1 MTSLVRSLICIILL
15 TGIFCGQVYGQKS
28 VGIGTTNPN
37 PNSIMDLS
45 TTDKG
50 FLLPR
55 MSTSQRN
62 AIPTG
67 ATEEGMLVYDNTND
81 KFYYWDASQS
91 QWVAIP
97 GTNTDEQDLLNTT
110 NFSSGTNELAID
122 IENGQDQT
130 VDLSSL
136 DDSGTDDQNIQGS
149 GYSSA
154 TNNLTIDIENGS
166 GETVDLSAL
175 DQPNTDN
182 QNLFQNIENS
192 SGVLQFSA
200 SSPTDN
206 LQFEGTGGAS
216 VNFNS
221 SANRVTIDASGA
233 GSAQDLG
240 YNNQNA
246 PTSDFVTH
254 EVTISGGANTNI
266 RDYYEPDTD
275 DQDIQG
281 SGLSGNTLTIGIQN
295 GSNQTVNLSSIDSD
309 DQDLGSSV
317 SGTDRTITITN
328 GNNTTIDV
336 ADNDNDPTNEYQD
349 LSGSTSG
356 NTATVSIGNG
366 SNASFS
372 IADNDADPTNEYNDN
387 LTLNGTDLELT
398 DGGGTETADLSSL
411 GGSNYWD
418 RDAGSNELY
427 PSNLN
432 DQVGVGTSFPN
443 EDFEVTDADGD
454 GDATLEIGTVEEV
467 IDGGANLLEVPSSDL
482 LVSGSTNNFGIGN
495 VDNDYRLYV
504 GQNSAQNAYFDVGDN
519 QVDDIVIDR
528 FGLGEGAI
536 RPQDD
541 IWGFVGTSDSAFW
554 QMHAYSFNTASVRK
568 KKKDIHTLKG
578 KDYSSVMND
587 IANMEI
593 AFYRY
598 NIETK
603 TIDED
608 KPAKY
613 RPTPRI
619 GTFTDA
625 SPDYVQNNSYNAI
638 DLYSFSALSMAG
650 VKYLNKETKE
660 LKKQVRKL
668 QTTVEDFGTSKIK
681 NNQEVRV
688 QYSTSFASKL
698 QAQNGS
704 EPVINLTPRTANA
717 GLYIKEKDK
726 TGFTIA
732 TSNKAK
738 NASFD
743 WVAKAKV
750 EAPKDRSKSADS
762 DLDKKLNL
770 NLTKEEKS
778 RLKEYTEANR
788 NDKSGE
794 IDQQSP
800 SKGELS
806 KKQEIKLE
814 MKRAKDS
821 GDQDS
826 YRDLEDDLQELDE
839 K

>member
-67 ATEEGMLVYDNTND
+67 AAEEGMLVYDNTND

-110 NFSSGTNELAID
+110 DFSSGTNVLAID
-122 IENGQDQT
+122 IENGQNQT

-154 TNNLTIDIENGS
+154 TDNLTIDIENGS

-206 LQFEGTGGAS
+206 LQFEGTGGVS

-266 RDYYEPDTD
+266 RDYYETDTD

-349 LSGSTSG
+349 LSGST
-356 NTATVSIGNG
+356 
-366 SNASFS
+366 
-372 IADNDADPTNEYNDN
+372 
-387 LTLNGTDLELT
+387 L
-398 DGGGTETADLSSL
+398 
-411 GGSNYWD
+411 
-418 RDAGSNELY
+418 
-427 PSNLN
+427 
-432 DQVGVGTSFPN
+432 FP
-443 EDFEVTDADGD
+443 
-454 GDATLEIGTVEEV
+454 
-467 IDGGANLLEVPSSDL
+467 
-482 LVSGSTNNFGIGN
+482 
-495 VDNDYRLYV
+495 
-504 GQNSAQNAYFDVGDN
+504 
-519 QVDDIVIDR
+519 
-528 FGLGEGAI
+528 
-536 RPQDD
+536 
-541 IWGFVGTSDSAFW
+541 
-554 QMHAYSFNTASVRK
+554 
-568 KKKDIHTLKG
+568 
-578 KDYSSVMND
+578 
-587 IANMEI
+587 
-593 AFYRY
+593 
-598 NIETK
+598 
-603 TIDED
+603 
-608 KPAKY
+608 
-613 RPTPRI
+613 
-619 GTFTDA
+619 
-625 SPDYVQNNSYNAI
+625 
-638 DLYSFSALSMAG
+638 
-650 VKYLNKETKE
+650 
-660 LKKQVRKL
+660 
-668 QTTVEDFGTSKIK
+668 
-681 NNQEVRV
+681 
-688 QYSTSFASKL
+688 
-698 QAQNGS
+698 
-704 EPVINLTPRTANA
+704 
-717 GLYIKEKDK
+717 
-726 TGFTIA
+726 
-732 TSNKAK
+732 
-738 NASFD
+738 
-743 WVAKAKV
+743 
-750 EAPKDRSKSADS
+750 
-762 DLDKKLNL
+762 
-770 NLTKEEKS
+770 
-778 RLKEYTEANR
+778 
-788 NDKSGE
+788 
-794 IDQQSP
+794 
-800 SKGELS
+800 
-806 KKQEIKLE
+806 
-814 MKRAKDS
+814 
-821 GDQDS
+821 
-826 YRDLEDDLQELDE
+826 
-839 K
+839 